1 MIVGQ
6 ERAGILYAMAG
17 FVLLSTSDAV
27 VKTMAG
33 MWAPTAIAMLRY
45 VIGAA
50 ALSALL
56 YATERKTVFTMPRPG
71 LQWLRGLAAGLATI
85 GFISA
90 LFVMPLDEA
99 TTIVFASPMITGLLA
114 PVFLQERA
122 RAATFIASAF
132 AFVGVVVVLRPNFA
146 DLGLAALLP
155 LVSAMGMSLLFMANR
170 AAAGVASP
178 LAMQA
183 YIAATATII
192 LIGATVL
199 GHVSG
204 NRALELDW
212 PQWSVIARCA
222 IIACTASGA
231 HWLIYLGTTKAGAA
245 TVAPTTYIQ
254 LVVAITLGW
263 ILFGDR
269 PDAVTLLGGAII
281 IGAGLFLWR
290 EGKVQGPAMTD

>member
-1 MIVGQ
+1 MIASH
-6 ERAGILYAMAG
+6 ERTGLLYTMAG
-17 FVLLSTSDAV
+17 FVLLSTGDAV

-33 MWAPTAIAMLRY
+33 MWAPSAVAMLRY
-45 VIGAA
+45 VIGAVG
-50 ALSALL
+50 LSALL
-56 YATERKTVFTMPRPG
+56 FAVERKTVFAMPRPG
-71 LQWLRGLAAGLATI
+71 LQWLRGLAVALATI
-85 GFISA
+85 GFVSA

-99 TTIVFASPMITGLLA
+99 TTIVFASPMITALLA
-114 PVFLQERA
+114 PVFLKERA
-122 RAATFIASAF
+122 RAATFIASAL
-132 AFVGVVVVLRPNFA
+132 AFVGVVVVLQPNFT

-155 LVSAMGMSLLFMANR
+155 LVSALGMSLLFMANR

-183 YIAATATII
+183 YISATATVI

-199 GHVSG
+199 GHFSG
-204 NRALELDW
+204 NPALELSW
-212 PQWSVIARCA
+212 PHWSVIALCA
-222 IIACTASGA
+222 IVACLASTA

-245 TVAPTTYIQ
+245 TVAPTTYTQ

-290 EGKVQGPAMTD
+290 EGKVKEPPMTD